1 MDQAGPE
8 GRGEGVIE
16 LVSAQRCIA
25 CDKCVEVCPTDVFER
40 GPEGIP
46 LLARQEDCQTCF
58 LCEANCPVDALFV
71 APLTRPMPEETAVRD
86 EAGLVRRGLLGSYR
100 REIGWGEGR
109 TPGALRAIGPP
120 LGPTAP
126 PITS

>member
-1 MDQAGPE
+1 M
-8 GRGEGVIE
+8 IE
-16 LVSAQRCIA
+16 LVSAERCIA

-40 GPEGIP
+40 GPQGIP

-58 LCEANCPVDALFV
+58 LCEANCPADALFV
-71 APLTRPMPEETAVRD
+71 SPLTRPVPEDPAVRD
-86 EAGLVRRGLLGSYR
+86 EAGLVGRGLLGSYR

-109 TPGALRAIGPP
+109 TPGALRAVGPS
-120 LGPTAP
+120 LGPVGDRGAGP

>member
-1 MDQAGPE
+1 M
-8 GRGEGVIE
+8 IE

-25 CDKCVEVCPTDVFER
+25 CDKCVEVCPTNVFER

-46 LLARQEDCQTCF
+46 VLARQEDCQTCF

-71 APLTRPMPEETAVRD
+71 APLTRPLPDEQAVRD
-86 EAGLVRRGLLGSYR
+86 VAGLVRRGLLGSYR
-100 REIGWGEGR
+100 RDIGWGEGR

>member
-1 MDQAGPE
+1 M
-8 GRGEGVIE
+8 IE
-16 LVSAQRCIA
+16 LVSRERCIT
-25 CDKCVEVCPTDVFER
+25 CDKCIEVCPTDVFER

-58 LCEANCPVDALFV
+58 LCEANCPADALFV
-71 APLTRPMPEETAVRD
+71 SPLTRPAGDDPAVRD
-86 EAGLVRRGLLGSYR
+86 EAALAGRGLLGSYR

-120 LGPTAP
+120 LGGDLR